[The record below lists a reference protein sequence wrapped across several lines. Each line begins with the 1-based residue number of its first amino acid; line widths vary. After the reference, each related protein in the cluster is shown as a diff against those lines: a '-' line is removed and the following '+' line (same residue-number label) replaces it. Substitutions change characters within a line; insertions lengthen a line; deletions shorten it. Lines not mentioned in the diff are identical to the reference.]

1 MIRRRSVLD
10 RVSWLLPLGLAACTA
25 AQAATYYVR
34 TDGGD
39 PGQCTGLADAA
50 YPGRGRGKACAW
62 KHPFHALPPDGSPR
76 IAGGDTLII
85 GEGSYMIGW
94 GAPGLGSG
102 ERCYAEASYDCHPS
116 PIPSGPSVN
125 ARTRILGSGHDTGCR
140 TPPELWGTE
149 RVGSVLDLEGSS
161 NVEIG
166 CLEITDQSD
175 CVELHSDAAAK
186 CLRDARPYGTWG
198 SVGIWAKGSR
208 NVLLHDLDIHGMASR
223 GILAGGLTDWTLE
236 RVRIRA
242 NGWAGWDGDV
252 GAGSVNAGRIVLRDV
267 EIAWNGCGERWETGE
282 PHACWAQEAGGYGDG
297 LGTARTG
304 GEWLIEDSRIHH
316 NTSDGID
323 LLYLDGKAGSSV
335 TLRRVRAE
343 ANAGNQ
349 IKTNGTATI
358 ENSVVVGSCAWFA
371 NRFDMLPGDQCRARG
386 NALSVGLVAGQA
398 VTIRHNTITGEGD
411 CLILTSGGPATARV
425 EIRNNA
431 LLGQIDYWANLNGN
445 PGELACG
452 HYADNSL
459 AAVDFAGNAFWNV
472 RSGQCPPGSVC
483 GAGLTGLKLNEPGM
497 AGFDPVP
504 LPGSP
509 LIGRAPAAM
518 SQDFRGRARISAR
531 PADIG
536 AIEVP
541 DAK

>member
-1 MIRRRSVLD
+1 M
-10 RVSWLLPLGLAACTA
+10 AACANT
-25 AQAATYYVR
+25 QAATWYVR

-39 PGQCTGLADAA
+39 ARQCTGLADAA
-50 YPGRGRGKACAW
+50 YPGRGSGKPCAW
-62 KHPFHALPPDGSPR
+62 KHPFYALPPDGSPR
-76 IAGGDTLII
+76 IAGGDTLIV
-85 GEGSYMIGW
+85 GAGRYMVGW
-94 GAPGLGSG
+94 GAPGLGG
-102 ERCYAEASYDCHPS
+102 GGRCYAEASYDCHPP
-116 PIPSGPSVN
+116 PIPSGPSTG
-125 ARTRILGSGHDTGCR
+125 ARTRILGSGHDTGCKA
-140 TPPELWGTE
+140 PPELWGTE
-149 RVGSVLDLEGSS
+149 RVGSVLNLEGSS

-186 CLRDARPYGTWG
+186 CLREVRPFGTWG
-198 SVGIWAKGSR
+198 SVGIWAKDSR
-208 NVLLHDLDIHGMASR
+208 NVLLRDLDIHGMAGR

-252 GAGSVNAGRIVLRDV
+252 GAGSANAGRIVFRNV

-297 LGTARTG
+297 LGTALTG
-304 GEWLIEDSRIHH
+304 GEWLIEDSQVHH

-371 NRFDMLPGDQCRARG
+371 GRFNMLPGDQCRARG
-386 NALSVGLVAGQA
+386 NALSVGLIAGQA
-398 VTIRHNTITGEGD
+398 ATIRHNTVTGEGD
-411 CLILTSGGPATARV
+411 CLILTAGGDPTSKV

-431 LLGQIDYWANLNGN
+431 LLGQIDYWANLHGS

-452 HYADNSL
+452 HYANSSP
-459 AAVDFAGNAFWNV
+459 AAVDFTGNAFWNV
-472 RSGQCPPGSVC
+472 KSGQCPPGSVC
-483 GAGLTGLKLNEPGM
+483 GTGLAGLNLNDPEL

-504 LPGSP
+504 LPRSP
-509 LIGRAPAAM
+509 LIGRASAAT
-518 SQDFRGRARISAR
+518 SQDFRGRPRISGQ

-536 AIEVP
+536 AVEVP
-541 DAK
+541 DAKE